1 MVVMPVSMV
10 NTGVSANNISFSGRN
25 KRNVNVEA
33 ENSPVENSSKAS
45 KLAKVPV
52 VVMIAMSPAM
62 MNGKLPAEG
71 LPDMNGAKVEYVTPT
86 PEMTEEL
93 LAMATPAEFE
103 APQVNQAN
111 SDPMG
116 ISEFRYKKI
125 QQLDSFNKNGKKHY
139 IAYTT
144 KRREPGEVQDVYL
157 FPAGYKSEPGKKFI
171 PVVQKLIYHDLGS
184 GKEFCG
190 VVVATSVKNLQTN
203 QYETSFEE
211 VRLPDECAQHLIDL
225 LANDTKWTNTTSIRY
240 AETKSSKLQDT
251 YYK

>member
-1 MVVMPVSMV
+1 MV

-62 MNGKLPAEG
+62 MNGKLPVEG

-86 PEMTEEL
+86 PEMAEEL

-144 KRREPGEVQDVYL
+144 ERREPGEVQNVYL
-157 FPAGYKSEPGKKFI
+157 FPAGYKSETGKKFI
-171 PVVQKLIYHDLGS
+171 PQIRELIYHDLGP

-190 VVVATSVKNLQTN
+190 VIVDTAVKNLQTN
-203 QYETSFEE
+203 RYEATYEE

-225 LANDTKWTNTTSIRY
+225 LANDTKWTNRTRISY
-240 AETKSSKLQDT
+240 SETKSPKLRET
-251 YYK
+251 IYRK